1 MKRKTSGKATKRAGH
16 KKVATGYKVSDL
28 AKALGITSK
37 TIYHLRAKHK
47 GPLSSDPAEWAEYL
61 ERRALATGASQSIE
75 LGTKDY
81 QKLRLKLLRAQV
93 GKEEAIRKLKELEL
107 ERQSQNLVPMAEAKE
122 AIRKVLVPLRELLEG
137 MPKAFAIQANPTDP
151 QMAEQAAK
159 EALDNVFGM
168 IQKNVK

>member
-16 KKVATGYKVSDL
+16 KKIATGYKVSDL

-47 GPLSSDPAEWAEYL
+47 GPLSTDPAEWAEYL
-61 ERRALATGASQSIE
+61 ERRALETGVSQSIA
-75 LGTKDY
+75 LGPKDY

-151 QMAEQAAK
+151 QMPEQAAK
-159 EALDNVFGM
+159 EALDNIFGM

>member
-16 KKVATGYKVSDL
+16 KKIATGYKVSDL
-28 AKALGITSK
+28 AKAFGITAK

-122 AIRKVLVPLRELLEG
+122 AIRKFLCHSGNCSKGCQRRSPFRQ
-137 MPKAFAIQANPTDP
+137 IP
-151 QMAEQAAK
+151 QIRKWQSK
-159 EALDNVFGM
+159 QLKRHWTTYSG
-168 IQKNVK
+168 

>member
-47 GPLSSDPAEWAEYL
+47 GPLSTDPAEWAEYL
-61 ERRALATGASQSIE
+61 ERRALETGVSQSIA
-75 LGTKDY
+75 LGPKDY

>member
-16 KKVATGYKVSDL
+16 KKIATGYKVSDL

-47 GPLSSDPAEWAEYL
+47 GPLSTDPAEWAEYL
-61 ERRALATGASQSIE
+61 ERRALETGVSQSIA
-75 LGTKDY
+75 LGPKDY

>member
-1 MKRKTSGKATKRAGH
+1 
-16 KKVATGYKVSDL
+16 
-28 AKALGITSK
+28 
-37 TIYHLRAKHK
+37 
-47 GPLSSDPAEWAEYL
+47 
-61 ERRALATGASQSIE
+61 
-75 LGTKDY
+75 
-81 QKLRLKLLRAQV
+81 
-93 GKEEAIRKLKELEL
+93 
-107 ERQSQNLVPMAEAKE
+107 MAEAKE

>member
-1 MKRKTSGKATKRAGH
+1 MKRKTSGKATKRTGH
-16 KKVATGYKVSDL
+16 KKVTTGYKVSDL

-47 GPLSSDPAEWAEYL
+47 GPLSTDPAEWAEYL
-61 ERRALATGASQSIE
+61 EQRALETGASQSIE

>member
-16 KKVATGYKVSDL
+16 KKIATGYKVSDL

-47 GPLSSDPAEWAEYL
+47 GPLSTDPAEWAEYL
-61 ERRALATGASQSIE
+61 ERRALETGVSQSIA
-75 LGTKDY
+75 LGPKDY

-93 GKEEAIRKLKELEL
+93 GKEEANRKLKELEL

>member
-1 MKRKTSGKATKRAGH
+1 MKQKTSGKATKRAGH

-47 GPLSSDPAEWAEYL
+47 GPLSTDPAEWSEYL
-61 ERRALATGASQSIE
+61 ERRALETGASQSIA
-75 LGTKDY
+75 LGPKDY

-159 EALDNVFGM
+159 EALDKVFGM

>member
-1 MKRKTSGKATKRAGH
+1 MKRKTSGKATKRTGH

-28 AKALGITSK
+28 AKAFGITAK

-47 GPLSSDPAEWAEYL
+47 GPLSTDPAEWAEYL
-61 ERRALATGASQSIE
+61 EQRALETGASQSVA
-75 LGTKDY
+75 LGPKDY

-107 ERQSQNLVPMAEAKE
+107 ERQSQNLVPMAEARE
-122 AIRKVLVPLRELLEG
+122 AIRRVLEPLREMLDG
-137 MPKAFAIQANPTDP
+137 MPKAFAIEANPADP
-151 QMAEQAAK
+151 QMAEEAAR
-159 EALDNVFGM
+159 EALDNVYRM